1 MNKPAPDRLLAYWIP
16 RDLTNPETAISRL
29 LQPGHSPPSE
39 PWRVVL
45 DQSARRLGFS
55 ATGVSRPQL
64 PIAAHRLNQWLELG
78 YHGTMT
84 YLSKYGL
91 DRANPARWFPE
102 TIRVISVA
110 CDYGKPDPSRARLL
124 QEPARAYIAQYAL
137 GRDYHRV
144 MRKKLGQL
152 AEELARYGAPHG
164 YRVFVD
170 SGPVMEKPLA
180 QNAGLGWMGK
190 HTNLIAPKAGSYF
203 FLGEILTT
211 LPLMPDLPGIDHCG
225 HCRACLDVCPTR
237 AIVKPYQLDAR
248 RCISYL
254 TIENRG
260 PIPVELRPLI
270 GNRIFGCDDCQL
282 VCPMNKFARKHT
294 LPEFAP
300 RTDLLA
306 PELAPLLKWSAAE
319 FDEKTRGSALRRAG
333 YLGWLRNVAVALG
346 NAPGTPEV
354 MAALSGRANHPD
366 SMVREHVAWALSRH
380 RQPTRNETPGP

>member
-1 MNKPAPDRLLAYWIP
+1 MAHR
-16 RDLTNPETAISRL
+16 
-29 LQPGHSPPSE
+29 Q
-39 PWRVVL
+39 
-45 DQSARRLGFS
+45 GFS
-55 ATGVSRPQL
+55 AIGVSFPEPPL
-64 PIAAHRLNQWLELG
+64 AAQRMNRWLAFG

-84 YLSKYGL
+84 YLSKYGSA
-91 DRANPARWFPE
+91 RANAVRWVPD
-102 TIRVISVA
+102 TVRVISVA
-110 CDYGKPDPSRARLL
+110 CSYGKPDESHEHLL
-124 QEPARAYIAQYAL
+124 QRPSHGYVAQYAL

-144 MRKKLGQL
+144 MRKKLKKL
-152 AEELARYGAPHG
+152 AEEFAQRAAPHG

-170 SGPVMEKPLA
+170 SGPIMEKPLA
-180 QNAGLGWMGK
+180 QNAGLGWIGK
-190 HTNLIAPKAGSYF
+190 HTNLITPHGGSYF

-211 LPLMPDLPGIDHCG
+211 LPLEPDAPALDHCG
-225 HCRACLDVCPTR
+225 SCHACLEACPTR

-260 PIPVELRPLI
+260 PIPVEFRTLI

-282 VCPMNKFARKHT
+282 VCPMNKFAGKHA

-306 PELAPLLKWSAAE
+306 PELATLIEWSAAE

-333 YLGWLRNVAVALG
+333 YAGWLRNVAVALG

-354 MAALSGRANHPD
+354 RTALSKQANHPEPL
-366 SMVREHVAWALSRH
+366 VREHVAWALAQH
-380 RQPTRNETPGP
+380 VGPR

>member
-1 MNKPAPDRLLAYWIP
+1 M
-16 RDLTNPETAISRL
+16 
-29 LQPGHSPPSE
+29 
-39 PWRVVL
+39 VL
-45 DQSARRLGFS
+45 EEGARRQGFS
-55 ATGVSRPQL
+55 AVGVSRPQL

-84 YLSKYGL
+84 YLSRYGL
-91 DRANPARWFPE
+91 DRANPARWLPD
-102 TIRVISVA
+102 TARVISVA
-110 CDYGKPDPSRARLL
+110 CDYGKPDSNRARLL
-124 QEPARAYIAQYAL
+124 LEPARAYIAQYAL

-144 MRKKLGQL
+144 MRKKLRRL
-152 AEELARYGAPHG
+152 AEELARHGASHG

-180 QNAGLGWMGK
+180 QNAGLGWIGK
-190 HTNLIAPKAGSYF
+190 HTNLIAPNAGSYF

-211 LPLMPDLPGIDHCG
+211 LPLAPDMPGIDHCG
-225 HCRACLDVCPTR
+225 RCRACLEVCPTR

-282 VCPMNKFARKHT
+282 ICPMNKFARKHT
-294 LPEFAP
+294 IPEFAP

-306 PELAPLLKWSAAE
+306 PELAMLMKWSATE

-333 YLGWLRNVAVALG
+333 YPGWLRNVAVALG
-346 NAPGTPEV
+346 NAPGTPAV
-354 MAALSGRANHPD
+354 LSALSGQADHPD
-366 SMVREHVAWALSRH
+366 PMVREHVAWALSRH
-380 RQPTRNETPGP
+380 RTPSPSP